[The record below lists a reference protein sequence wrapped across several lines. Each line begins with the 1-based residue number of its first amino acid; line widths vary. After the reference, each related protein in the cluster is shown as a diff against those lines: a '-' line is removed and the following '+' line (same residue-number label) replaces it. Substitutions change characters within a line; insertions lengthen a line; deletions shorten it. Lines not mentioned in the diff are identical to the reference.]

1 MWENTATLKR
11 NLARCAKRR
20 NYVIGSH
27 RNDHITSIQWKN
39 LLFFTVKDQCHP
51 NPCLHDGMC
60 MEVNDELGFLCNC
73 TAGYR
78 GSHCQGTLRD
88 NGIYHTFIYC
98 AFFWLRPRGTWLKL
112 ERDVV
117 KGLIIHRPNYDKKS
131 FFDVFV
137 LFIIMSGPEMFQST
151 KQSTIGDKLFE
162 TLSSDGVT
170 LKSKIIQFPPTHPSA
185 LFPLRSIQSWCVYCF
200 LQVARALHWEGGG
213 GKALFFSV

>member
-39 LLFFTVKDQCHP
+39 PLFFTVKDQCHP

-88 NGIYHTFIYC
+88 NGIYHNLFIVL
-98 AFFWLRPRGTWLKL
+98 FFWWRPRGTWLKL
-112 ERDVV
+112 ERNVV

-131 FFDVFV
+131 LLMFLVF
-137 LFIIMSGPEMFQST
+137 FIILSGPEMFQST

-170 LKSKIIQFPPTHPSA
+170 LKSKTIQFPPTHPPA

>member
-1 MWENTATLKR
+1 
-11 NLARCAKRR
+11 
-20 NYVIGSH
+20 
-27 RNDHITSIQWKN
+27 
-39 LLFFTVKDQCHP
+39 
-51 NPCLHDGMC
+51 

-88 NGIYHTFIYC
+88 NGIYHTFINC
-98 AFFWLRPRGTWLKL
+98 AFFWLRPRGTWLRL

-117 KGLIIHRPNYDKKS
+117 KGLIIPRPYYDEKS
-131 FFDVFV
+131 LLMFLVF
-137 LFIIMSGPEMFQST
+137 FIIMSGPEMFQST

-170 LKSKIIQFPPTHPSA
+170 LKSKTIQFPLPPA

-200 LQVARALHWEGGG
+200 LQVAWALHWEGNGGG